1 MPHQNAGAGDSILV
15 MIALVSMVVFI
26 LVLFASFVIVHPKG
40 RTESQAGPKKEHRS
54 SLAAAVRARLFSP
67 DRPKRELTARQSA
80 ILASLKTRCGAETPS
95 SDLRFSRRII
105 LNSLAR
111 FITIENTNG

>member
-15 MIALVSMVVFI
+15 MIALVSMVVLI
-26 LVLFASFVIVHPKG
+26 LMLFASFVIVHPKG

-54 SLAAAVRARLFSP
+54 SLA
-67 DRPKRELTARQSA
+67 ARQSA